1 MHTVVNQISS
11 LVKSKN
17 ASDQS
22 YTILYVT
29 ILTVVDQTCTTM
41 DVINIFVFNVY
52 VYLRHA
58 SIVKQ

>member
-22 YTILYVT
+22 HTILYVT
-29 ILTVVDQTCTTM
+29 ILTVVDQTCTIM
-41 DVINIFVFNVY
+41 DVIIIFVYNVY
-52 VYLRHA
+52 VYFAPCFYR
-58 SIVKQ
+58 